1 MQNFLSCESRRWQN
15 VETLVGQHA
24 STLSLQLESAVRHVS
39 GAILRGSRT
48 KNKVVAVT
56 KKPFVLSTTD
66 RIKWMFEL

>member
-1 MQNFLSCESRRWQN
+1 MLNFLSCESGRRQN

-24 STLSLQLESAVRHVS
+24 STLSLQLESVVRHVS
-39 GAILRGSRT
+39 GAILRRSRT

-56 KKPFVLSTTD
+56 KKVRFVDND